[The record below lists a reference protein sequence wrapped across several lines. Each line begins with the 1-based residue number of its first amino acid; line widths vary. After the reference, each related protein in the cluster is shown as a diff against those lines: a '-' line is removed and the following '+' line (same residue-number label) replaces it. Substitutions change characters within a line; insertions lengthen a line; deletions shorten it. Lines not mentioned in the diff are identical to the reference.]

1 MGIVSRIERRFAFG
15 STGATDDKW
24 YHPGGF
30 FYGGGGGVKTKS
42 GSHVSEFN
50 AMQLS
55 VVWCCI
61 KTLAEDSASLPLH
74 LYRRLPNGGK
84 EKATDHPLY
93 MLMHDQPNPEM
104 TSMQF
109 RETFAAHLLS
119 WGNGYAEKEY
129 GKGWIGRTQVI
140 ALWPIGPHRVT
151 PFRDERRQLFYRIT
165 MPAGRQ
171 NVILPRRQIL
181 HAPGLSYDG
190 IIGYSPIAAARE
202 SIGLGMSLEEYGEL
216 YFGNGTHPGG
226 IVEHPNKL
234 GPEGHKNLRES
245 LAETYSGLGK
255 AHRLMLLEDGMKF
268 QKIGIPND
276 EAQFLESRKFQNVD
290 IGSRI
295 YRLPPQMYGE
305 YDKAS
310 TYASAEQFSIDYVTR
325 TLRSWLVR
333 LEQAYNMAL
342 LTEDERKEYYFE
354 HNLEGLL
361 RGDSAA
367 RADFY
372 QKLFAIG
379 GITPNIIAELENWN
393 PIGPEGDKRF
403 VPLNMIP
410 LEEAGRPQETTPK
423 DNKNRSL
430 YRSRLQSAYLRVV
443 TEAVGRVTRKE
454 AQRVNY
460 LLKNNGNVDEF
471 YRELPEYIRKQT
483 ISAFSSYIEA
493 ITGMESEL
501 NGAEYDEFKAEIDRF
516 AEVFSRSFAGNY
528 IKTSTELLQP
538 DKEWTERDAAS
549 IAVSAMKDLE
559 TAYIEHLE
567 TLTGRG

>member
-42 GSHVSEFN
+42 GSHVSELN

-61 KTLAEDSASLPLH
+61 KILAEDSASLPLH

-93 MLMHDQPNPEM
+93 MLMHDQPNQEM

-234 GPEGHKNLRES
+234 GPDGHKNLRES

-333 LEQAYNMAL
+333 LEQAYSMAL

-372 QKLFAIG
+372 QKLFGIG

-538 DKEWTERDAAS
+538 DTEWTERDAAS
-549 IAVSAMKDLE
+549 IAVSATKDLE

-567 TLTGRG
+567 TFTGRG